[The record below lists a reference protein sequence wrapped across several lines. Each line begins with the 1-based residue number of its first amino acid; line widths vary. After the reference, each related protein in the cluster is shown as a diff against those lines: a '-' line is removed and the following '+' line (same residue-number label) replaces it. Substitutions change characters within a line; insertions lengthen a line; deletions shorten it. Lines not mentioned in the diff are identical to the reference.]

1 MQVELELLQLL
12 LDDPKMG
19 VAQAAVTLGITVRTL
34 YNYCQKQL
42 GMSPG
47 RYIKLARLL
56 RARMALLHA
65 DPACSSVTAI
75 ARICGFTQLGRFSVD
90 YRQAFRETPTQTLRS
105 DLHRD
110 AQGRLVARS
119 FSLLGLSRL
128 PMLSGMF
135 SVSEAAAAAI
145 RAAYEQRG
153 ELAAAV
159 ELRRHFPG
167 IESTAQAREYVR
179 IIAGWKMLP
188 KLPTALTQ
196 RRKGGSGTKKAP
208 AGPGPKGRRRPRG

>member
-34 YNYCQKQL
+34 HNYCQKQL

-65 DPACSSVTAI
+65 DPACSSVNAI
-75 ARICGFTQLGRFSVD
+75 AIACGFTQLGRFSVD
-90 YRQAFRETPTQTLRS
+90 YRQAFGEMPSQTLRA
-105 DLHRD
+105 DLHR
-110 AQGRLVARS
+110 QPRLVGRS

-128 PMLSGMF
+128 PMLSSVF
-135 SVSEAAAAAI
+135 SVSEAEAAAI
-145 RAAYEQRG
+145 RAAYERGG

-159 ELRRHFPG
+159 ELRRRFPG
-167 IESTAQAREYVR
+167 IDSTAQAREFVR
-179 IIAGWKMLP
+179 IIAGWKPLVSVV
-188 KLPTALTQ
+188 AS
-196 RRKGGSGTKKAP
+196 RRS
-208 AGPGPKGRRRPRG
+208 R